1 MDCFGVYL
9 MAATGLGVDIFDV
22 EFIGMTSLDLGL
34 ISLILLR
41 E

>member
-1 MDCFGVYL
+1 MDCFGVYV
-9 MAATGLGVDIFDV
+9 MTATGLGVEVFDA
-22 EFIGMTSLDLGL
+22 ELIGMISLDLGL